1 MISKEELEKINQI
14 QGEVIGLS
22 IVEDLDFVLKKEGKE
37 GLKKLEEELRNLGY
51 SFICKEIK
59 KYQRYP
65 ISLNMLVLVLAQKL
79 FNWKDET
86 LRELG
91 RANARAGLMMKLML
105 RFFISLE
112 RTIKE
117 AGKYWQKYFTIGKL
131 EVEKFQEKEHYFEI
145 VLRNFEGNPNFCRV
159 LEGYFWQIISYVLPK
174 ENLKVEEIE
183 CPFQGGK
190 VHRFKVIW

>member
-65 ISLNMLVLVLAQKL
+65 ISLNML
-79 FNWKDET
+79 F
-86 LRELG
+86 
-91 RANARAGLMMKLML
+91 
-105 RFFISLE
+105 
-112 RTIKE
+112 
-117 AGKYWQKYFTIGKL
+117 
-131 EVEKFQEKEHYFEI
+131 
-145 VLRNFEGNPNFCRV
+145 
-159 LEGYFWQIISYVLPK
+159 
-174 ENLKVEEIE
+174 
-183 CPFQGGK
+183 
-190 VHRFKVIW
+190 